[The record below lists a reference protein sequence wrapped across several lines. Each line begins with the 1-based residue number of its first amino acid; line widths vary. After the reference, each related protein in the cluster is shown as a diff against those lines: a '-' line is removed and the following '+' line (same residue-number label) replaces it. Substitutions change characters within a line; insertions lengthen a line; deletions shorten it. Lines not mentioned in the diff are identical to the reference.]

1 MSEAFYWPGGFGLLG
16 LGFFSWVFIFF
27 VSKMLLFQT
36 GSELC
41 GFSAGSKFLLLGHAV
56 I

>member
-1 MSEAFYWPGGFGLLG
+1 MGSCMSEAFYWLGGFGLLVVFC
-16 LGFFSWVFIFF
+16 FFFI
-27 VSKMLLFQT
+27 SKMLLFQI

-41 GFSAGSKFLLLGHAV
+41 GFSAGNEFLLLGHAV